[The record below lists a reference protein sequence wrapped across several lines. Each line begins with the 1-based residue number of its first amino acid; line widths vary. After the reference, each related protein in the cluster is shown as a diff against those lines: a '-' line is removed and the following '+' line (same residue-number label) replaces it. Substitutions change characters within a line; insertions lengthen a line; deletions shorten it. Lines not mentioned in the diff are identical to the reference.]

1 MTFAEILWEQGQNQ
15 CVNHSIECKNRPCTS
30 SQGVFCCIECD
41 YNKSCNSRC
50 KMTKGFSDNP
60 KIGY

>member
-1 MTFAEILWEQGQNQ
+1 MTLAEILWEQGQNQ
-15 CVNHSIECKNRPCTS
+15 CVNHPIECRNRPCTS

-50 KMTKGFSDNP
+50 KMTKG
-60 KIGY
+60 GE